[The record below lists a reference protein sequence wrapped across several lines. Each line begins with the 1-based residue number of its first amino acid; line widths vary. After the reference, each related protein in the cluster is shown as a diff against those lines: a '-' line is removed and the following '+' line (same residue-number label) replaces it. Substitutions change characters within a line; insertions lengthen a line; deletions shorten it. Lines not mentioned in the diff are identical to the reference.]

1 MWTIGFQPTG
11 CASPVLLRKDGEMLA
26 FAHIPTGAHIQP
38 RFINRFRVGRDARRQ
53 ASRQAGNIRQL
64 ENGPVGVA
72 ARFV

>member
-38 RFINRFRVGRDARRQ
+38 RFINRF
-53 ASRQAGNIRQL
+53 
-64 ENGPVGVA
+64 GPN
-72 ARFV
+72 